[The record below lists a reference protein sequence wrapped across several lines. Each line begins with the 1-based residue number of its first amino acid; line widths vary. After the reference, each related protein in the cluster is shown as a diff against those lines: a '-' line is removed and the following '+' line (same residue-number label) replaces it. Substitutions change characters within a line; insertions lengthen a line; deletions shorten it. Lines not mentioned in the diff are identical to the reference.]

1 LRGYLRHLLQDQF
14 NDLCLFFGI
23 IQLAFVNAE
32 RFRSLYQ
39 RSDFRGLE
47 LCELSRD
54 GSSASDG
61 GACLLPRGEGTYNA
75 ALPGESSPTSTSTV
89 HLF

>member
-47 LCELSRD
+47 LCELSREQLRL
-54 GSSASDG
+54 GRRRVSSAG
-61 GACLLPRGEGTYNA
+61 G
-75 ALPGESSPTSTSTV
+75 
-89 HLF
+89 